1 MPILADSA
9 DELVA
14 PAVIGGWLARAGTHG
29 NPDNQCRMGQLPQ
42 AAGNKRGASLAAL
55 TLTAATGDQPGS
67 DEFGQLVE
75 EHVYRAE
82 RQAVRAREQPEVGI
96 ATLQRAAQAF
106 RAVQA
111 ADQEIGQGSHT

>member
-29 NPDNQCRMGQLPQ
+29 NPDDQSRMG
-42 AAGNKRGASLAAL
+42 AAAGRGNKRGAPLAAL
-55 TLTAATGDQPGS
+55 TLTAATGDESGS

-75 EHVYRAE
+75 EHVYRAK
-82 RQAVRAREQPEVGI
+82 RQAVRARQQPEVGI
-96 ATLQRAAQAF
+96 ATLQRATQAF

-111 ADQEIGQGSHT
+111 ADQEIGQGRHT